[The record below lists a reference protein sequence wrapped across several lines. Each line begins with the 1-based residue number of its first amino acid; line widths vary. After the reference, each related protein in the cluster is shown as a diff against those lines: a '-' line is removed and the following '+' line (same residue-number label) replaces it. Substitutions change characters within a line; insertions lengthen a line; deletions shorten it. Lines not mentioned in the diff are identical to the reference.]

1 MDFKDQIKQLVDRVA
16 KLKDQVN
23 TEEATKNAFIM
34 PFIQML
40 GYDIFNPLEV
50 VPEFVADIGIKKG
63 EKVDYA
69 IIKDN
74 EPIIL
79 IECKHWAQKLD
90 IHDNQLLR
98 YFNVTKAK
106 FAILTNGFRYKFYTD
121 LVESNRMDEKPFL
134 EFDISEM
141 KDIQIE
147 ELKKFHKS
155 YFDIEKIISSASELK
170 YTNEIKTILVSEL
183 KSPSEDFIRYFTQR
197 VYPRKITQNVLLQ
210 FSDLVRKSIQ
220 QVLSDMITHVL
231 KSAIDKENEASKHK
245 EEEVPGASEE
255 NDNVKERVIQTTEE
269 EMEAFFI
276 IKSILRTEVEPN
288 RIGYRDALT
297 YFVVLLDDNN
307 RRTICRLYF
316 NTSKKYIGI
325 FDSNRKEVKY
335 DIRTLDDIYNLS
347 DLLKLTAQSYL
358 ALN

>member
-1 MDFKDQIKQLVDRVA
+1 
-16 KLKDQVN
+16 
-23 TEEATKNAFIM
+23 
-34 PFIQML
+34 
-40 GYDIFNPLEV
+40 
-50 VPEFVADIGIKKG
+50 
-63 EKVDYA
+63 
-69 IIKDN
+69 
-74 EPIIL
+74 
-79 IECKHWAQKLD
+79 
-90 IHDNQLLR
+90 
-98 YFNVTKAK
+98 
-106 FAILTNGFRYKFYTD
+106 
-121 LVESNRMDEKPFL
+121 MDEKPFL
-134 EFDISEM
+134 EFDIPEM

-170 YTNEIKTILVSEL
+170 YTNEIKTLLNSEL

-220 QVLSDMITHVL
+220 QVSSEMITHVL

-255 NDNVKERVIQTTEE
+255 NDNVKERVMQTTEE

-316 NTSKKYIGI
+316 NASKKYIGI
-325 FDSNRKEVKY
+325 FDPNRKEVKY